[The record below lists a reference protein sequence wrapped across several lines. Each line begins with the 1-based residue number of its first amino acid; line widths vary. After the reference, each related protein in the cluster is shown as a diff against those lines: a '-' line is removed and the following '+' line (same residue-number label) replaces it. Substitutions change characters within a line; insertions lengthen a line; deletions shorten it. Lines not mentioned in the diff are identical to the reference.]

1 MASIQKNLFT
11 WQELEEI
18 GDLRRLQLVLETLD
32 DELLMRRLEKDRGNG
47 RDDYPVR
54 AVWNS
59 LLAGV
64 VYQHQSIESLRREL
78 LRNGD
83 LLSLCGFETIKGN
96 EGVPTSSA
104 YTRFLKKVIRHQKE
118 LDSIFEGLVKALK
131 QELPGFGERLGTD
144 GKAIDS
150 HARRKSKKR
159 KKDGRR
165 DLDADKGVKTYK
177 GKNKDGSTWKS
188 FKEWFGYK
196 IHIIADV
203 NYELPVSFKVT
214 RASASD
220 MRQLE
225 PMMKELNVQHPDIV
239 KSCRS
244 LVADRGYD
252 SNRNNKFLWDK
263 YNIKPIIDIKGRWK
277 YFEERLADSDY
288 ADNVL
293 YDYHGNVYCYNMDTM
308 EKTKMAYCGFEKNRG
323 TLKYR
328 CPSARKGRKCKAQ
341 DRCGKGSYGKYG
353 RIVRIPIERNRR
365 IFTPLARSSRSF
377 KEEYKKRTAV
387 ERINSRLDVS
397 FGFENHY
404 IKGMKKM
411 QARCSMAMIVMLAMA
426 LGRVRE
432 KKFESIRSLVKAA

>member
-11 WQELEEI
+11 WQDLDEI
-18 GDLRRLQLVLETLD
+18 GDLRRLHLVLETLD
-32 DELLMRRLEKDRGNG
+32 DELLMSKLEKDRGKG

-59 LLAGV
+59 LLAAV

-83 LLSLCGFETIKGN
+83 LLKLCGFETIKGKKA
-96 EGVPTSSA
+96 VPTSSA

-118 LDSIFEGLVKALK
+118 LDRIFDNLVKALTE
-131 QELPGFGERLGTD
+131 ELPGFGERLGTD

-150 HARRKSKKR
+150 HARRKSKK
-159 KKDGRR
+159 KKRDGRR
-165 DLDADKGVKTYK
+165 DIDADKGVKTYK
-177 GKNKDGSTWKS
+177 GKRKDGSIWKR
-188 FKEWFGYK
+188 FKDWFGYK

-220 MRQLE
+220 MKQLKPMIGELYDRQ
-225 PMMKELNVQHPDIV
+225 PSIV
-239 KSCRS
+239 EACKS

-252 SNRNNKFLWDK
+252 SKRNNKFLWDD
-263 YNIKPIIDIKGRWK
+263 YQAKPIIGIKGGWRDFDEK
-277 YFEERLADSDY
+277 LADSEY

-293 YDYHGNVYCYNMDTM
+293 YDYHGNVFCYDMNTM
-308 EKTKMAYCGFEKNRG
+308 KKRNLIYCGFEKKRG

-328 CPSARKGRKCKAQ
+328 CPLAAKGKKCKAE
-341 DRCGKGSYGKYG
+341 DKCGKGSYGKYG
-353 RIVRIPIERNRR
+353 RIVRIPIEKDRR
-365 IFTPLARSSRSF
+365 IFTPLARSSKTF
-377 KEEYKKRTAV
+377 KKEYKKRTAL

-411 QARCSMAMIVMLAMA
+411 RLRCSVAMIVMLAMA

-432 KKFESIRSLVKAA
+432 KKFDSMRSLVKAA